1 VGLWDQIREALS
13 AVWSDL
19 QRPSGD
25 ERTQLI
31 TWLTE
36 AWRVE
41 QRLST
46 QIRQI
51 IPAVPYE
58 QFRQRL
64 EVMAH
69 DDEQHARLLQ
79 ERLEALGGT
88 AGGALKAAEG
98 SENNLLSGPWR
109 RLQRI
114 LREKRELYEG
124 YRREASGT
132 DDADLQSLLG
142 RLRQDED
149 RHQDLLI
156 EMLIRLDAHVRETI
170 T

>member
-1 VGLWDQIREALS
+1 M
-13 AVWSDL
+13 
-19 QRPSGD
+19 
-25 ERTQLI
+25 QLI
-31 TWLTE
+31 SRLTA
-36 AWRVE
+36 AWQAE

-51 IPAVPYE
+51 IPALPYE

-64 EVMAH
+64 DVMAR
-69 DDEQHARLLQ
+69 DDEQHANLLQ
-79 ERLEALGGT
+79 ERLAVLGGI
-88 AGGALKAAEG
+88 AGGALKAVEG
-98 SENNLLSGPWR
+98 SENNFLSSPWR

-124 YRREASGT
+124 YRQEANAI
-132 DDADLQSLLG
+132 DDLDLQSLLG
-142 RLRQDED
+142 RLREDEE

-156 EMLIRLDAHVRETI
+156 DMLIRLDAHVHETI